1 MGKILIDI
9 NSVIP
14 IFTTGY
20 STGIGRSTFE
30 LLKAISKIKDIPF
43 EIILFSQNLRG
54 VKANKDFPFI
64 YLHFYIP
71 NRPFFKQIIKLFH
84 LKKIF
89 CKYDLIHI
97 PHNTDIIEN
106 ENKVIYTI
114 HDLAVYRYPEM
125 WGVKNDIHFFHKLE
139 DSLQKCKAII
149 TCSESSKRD
158 IINYIGIPE
167 NKIVSIP
174 WGINREIFHPINERR
189 YINRKGIKE
198 LYYFSAS
205 CNHPRKN
212 LPLLLQAYQQYLSE
226 GGAGQLV
233 LLNPMVSAL
242 EKYKDLIEKEKII
255 ICKGISD
262 KELTELYTHAHCSI
276 VVSQYEGFGFPILES
291 LACHTMVLSANNSS
305 LTEAGG
311 HNIEYFD
318 QLNIECISKMLLKY
332 DKIKKEETINI
343 EKTEEHLN
351 HFTWENC
358 AKKYIEFY
366 SRQLTI

>member
-1 MGKILIDI
+1 MKKLLIDV
-9 NSVIP
+9 NSIIP
-14 IFTTGY
+14 YYTKGY
-20 STGIGRSTFE
+20 ITGIGRSTFE
-30 LLKAISKIKDIPF
+30 LLKAISKIENIPF
-43 EIILFSQNLRG
+43 EIILFSQNLKG
-54 VKANKDFPFI
+54 VKANKDFPFN
-64 YLHFYIP
+64 YSHFYAP
-71 NRPFFKQIIKLFH
+71 NRPFFKQIIKLLC
-84 LKKIF
+84 LKKKL
-89 CKYDLIHI
+89 CRYDIIHI

-106 ENKVIYTI
+106 ESKVIYTI

-125 WGVKNDIHFFHKLE
+125 WGVKDDIHFFHKLGE
-139 DSLQKCKAII
+139 SMHKCKSII

-158 IINYIGIPE
+158 IIKYTGIQE

-174 WGINREIFHPINERR
+174 WGINRKIFHPINERQ
-189 YINRKGIKE
+189 YINKKAIKD

-212 LPLLLQAYQQYLSE
+212 LPLLLQAYQQYLTE
-226 GGAGQLV
+226 GGIGQLV
-233 LLNPMVSAL
+233 LLNPMESAL
-242 EKYKDLIEKEKII
+242 EGYRNLIEKEKII

-262 KELTELYTHAHCSI
+262 KELTELYTNAHCSI

-311 HNIEYFD
+311 NNIEYFD

-332 DKIKKEETINI
+332 DKIKKEEMINI

-366 SRQLTI
+366 QKQIEI

>member
-1 MGKILIDI
+1 MKKLLIDV
-9 NSVIP
+9 NSIIP
-14 IFTTGY
+14 YYTKGYVTGV
-20 STGIGRSTFE
+20 GRSTLE
-30 LLKAISKIKDIPF
+30 LLNAISNIENIPF
-43 EIILFSQNLRG
+43 KIILFSQNLKG
-54 VKANKDFPFI
+54 IKATNDFPFS
-64 YLHFYIP
+64 YFHLYIP
-71 NRPFFKQIIKLFH
+71 NRPFFKRISKLFR

-97 PHNTDIIEN
+97 PHNTDIVEN
-106 ENKVIYTI
+106 ESKVIYTI
-114 HDLAVYRYPEM
+114 HDLAVYRFPEM
-125 WGVKNDIHFFHKLE
+125 WGVKDDIHFFHKLE
-139 DSLQKCKAII
+139 ESMHKCKAII
-149 TCSESSKRD
+149 TCSENSKRD
-158 IINYIGIPE
+158 IIKYTGIQG

-174 WGINREIFHPINERR
+174 WGINREIFHPIKERR
-189 YINRKGIKE
+189 YINNKGIKD

-212 LPLLLQAYQQYLSE
+212 LPLLLQAYQQYLTE
-226 GGAGQLV
+226 GGIGQLV
-233 LLNPMVSAL
+233 LLNPMESAL
-242 EKYKDLIEKEKII
+242 EGYRNLIEKEKII

-262 KELTELYTHAHCSI
+262 KELTELYTNAHCSI

-311 HNIEYFD
+311 NNIEYFD

-332 DKIKKEETINI
+332 DKIKKEEMINI

-366 SRQLTI
+366 QKQIEI

>member
-1 MGKILIDI
+1 MKKLLIDV
-9 NSVIP
+9 NSIIP
-14 IFTTGY
+14 YYTKGY
-20 STGIGRSTFE
+20 ITGIGRSTFE
-30 LLKAISKIKDIPF
+30 LLKAISKIENIPF
-43 EIILFSQNLRG
+43 KIILFSQNLKG
-54 VKANKDFPFI
+54 IKANNDFQLNYF
-64 YLHFYIP
+64 HFYIP
-71 NRPFFKQIIKLFH
+71 NRSFFKQISKLFR

-106 ENKVIYTI
+106 EGKVIYTI

-125 WGVKNDIHFFHKLE
+125 WEVKDNIHFFHKLE
-139 DSLQKCKAII
+139 ESLHKCKAII

-158 IINYIGIPE
+158 IINHIGIHE
-167 NKIVSIP
+167 NKIISIP

-189 YINRKGIKE
+189 YINNKGIKD

-212 LPLLLQAYQQYLSE
+212 LPLLLQAYQQYLSK
-226 GGAGQLV
+226 GGIGQLV
-233 LLNPMVSAL
+233 LLNPMESAL
-242 EKYKDLIEKEKII
+242 EGYRNLIEKEKII

-262 KELTELYTHAHCSI
+262 KELAELYTHAHCSI

-311 HNIEYFD
+311 NIIEYIV
-318 QLNIECISKMLLKY
+318 QLNIECISKMLLNY
-332 DKIKKEETINI
+332 DKIPKEKTINI
-343 EKTEEHLN
+343 EKAEEHLN

-366 SRQLTI
+366 SRQLAI